1 MISLS
6 KKTPPASLFNPR
18 HGFRP
23 DSYPARA
30 LLAISRLVALLLL
43 IAGPGYANTSPSP
56 HQDAHTLGD
65 KTYFQLPP
73 EESFTQKGLASWYGP
88 TFHGRLTSNGERY
101 DMHSLTAAH
110 KTLPMDTVLLVKN
123 LENDR
128 KTVVRVNDRGPF
140 CGGRIIDLSYKAARA
155 LGLNGKGT
163 ARVQIVAMA
172 EGEEE
177 KDGGEIR
184 LFRQDLDQGEFYVQ
198 IGSFARHNNA
208 LRLQKRFAEAG
219 HTATIRQAA
228 AEETLLYRVQV
239 YVGKTMQAARNA
251 EKALLES
258 GYKGAFVIA
267 R

>member
-1 MISLS
+1 MVSLS
-6 KKTPPASLFNPR
+6 QNIPPASFFNPR
-18 HGFRP
+18 QGPRP
-23 DSYPARA
+23 DSRLGRS
-30 LLAISRLVALLLL
+30 LLAISRFLALFVLLT
-43 IAGPGYANTSPSP
+43 GPGYANTTPSLY
-56 HQDAHTLGD
+56 QESHTIGE

-73 EESFTQKGLASWYGP
+73 EESFSQKGLASWYGP
-88 TFHGRLTSNGERY
+88 SFHGRLTSNGERY

-128 KTVVRVNDRGPF
+128 KTVVRVNDRGPY

-163 ARVQIVAMA
+163 AKVQIVAMA

-177 KDGGEIR
+177 NDDGQIR

-198 IGSFARHNNA
+198 IGSFARQNNA

-219 HTATIRQAA
+219 HTATIRETAA
-228 AEETLLYRVQV
+228 ANTLLYRVQV
-239 YVGKTMQAARNA
+239 YVGKTMQAARSA
-251 EKALLES
+251 ERALLES

>member
-1 MISLS
+1 MSQFL
-6 KKTPPASLFNPR
+6 
-18 HGFRP
+18 
-23 DSYPARA
+23 A
-30 LLAISRLVALLLL
+30 LLVL
-43 IAGPGYANTSPSP
+43 IAGPGYANTSPSL
-56 HQDAHTLGD
+56 HQEAHTLGD

-128 KTVVRVNDRGPF
+128 KTVVRVNDRGPY

-155 LGLNGKGT
+155 LGLNSKGT
-163 ARVQIVAMA
+163 AKVQIVAMA

-177 KDGGEIR
+177 KGGGEIR

-198 IGSFARHNNA
+198 IGSFAKHNNA

-219 HTATIRQAA
+219 HTATIKQTDATH
-228 AEETLLYRVQV
+228 TLLYRVQV
-239 YVGKTMQAARNA
+239 YVGKTMQAARRA
-251 EKALLES
+251 EKTLLES